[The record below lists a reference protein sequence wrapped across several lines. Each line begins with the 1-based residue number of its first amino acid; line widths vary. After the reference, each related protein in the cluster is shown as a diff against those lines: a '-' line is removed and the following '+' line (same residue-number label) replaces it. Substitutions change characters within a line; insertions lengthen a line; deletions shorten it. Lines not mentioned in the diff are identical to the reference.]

1 MKKFIAVVLALFVLI
16 IGGKALAKS
25 YAFPYEHKEYVD
37 KYSSEYDLN
46 PLLVLS
52 IMKTESKFKPEA
64 RSNKN
69 AVGLMQITESTGE
82 WIASQMKIENYTK
95 ESLYDEETNI
105 KMGCWYLRNLK
116 DEFGT
121 WDEAIA
127 AYNGGRGNVNKWL
140 KDENY
145 SKDGKTLDYIP
156 FGETK
161 KYVDKVNTNYSI
173 YKFLYE

>member
-1 MKKFIAVVLALFVLI
+1 MKKLIFAAIFIVVML
-16 IGGKALAKS
+16 IGGRYMLKT
-25 YAFPYEHKEYVD
+25 YIFPYEHKEFVE
-37 KYSSEYDLN
+37 KYAEENDIS

-52 IMKTESKFKPEA
+52 VIKTESKFKPDA

-82 WIASQMKIENYTK
+82 WIASQMNIENYTS
-95 ESLYDEETNI
+95 ESLTDEETNI

-121 WDEAIA
+121 WNEAIA
-127 AYNGGRGNVNKWL
+127 AYNAGRGNVNKWL
-140 KDENY
+140 KNSEY
-145 SKDGKTLDYIP
+145 SSDGKHLDYIP
-156 FGETK
+156 FPETK
-161 KYVDKVNTNYSI
+161 KYVDKVNTSYNM

>member
-1 MKKFIAVVLALFVLI
+1 MKKKI
-16 IGGKALAKS
+16 IGLIVIIAIIVFGEMITKS
-25 YAFPYEHKEYVD
+25 YVFPYKHKEFVD
-37 KYSSEYDLN
+37 KYSKENDIN

-52 IMKTESKFKPEA
+52 VMKTESKFKPEA

-82 WIASQMKIENYTK
+82 WIASQMKIQGYTK

-105 KMGCWYLRNLK
+105 KMGCWYLKNLK

-127 AYNGGRGNVNKWL
+127 AYNAGRGNVNKWL
-140 KDENY
+140 KDEKY
-145 SKDGKTLDYIP
+145 SKDKKTLDYIP

-161 KYVDKVNTNYSI
+161 KYVDKVNTNYNI